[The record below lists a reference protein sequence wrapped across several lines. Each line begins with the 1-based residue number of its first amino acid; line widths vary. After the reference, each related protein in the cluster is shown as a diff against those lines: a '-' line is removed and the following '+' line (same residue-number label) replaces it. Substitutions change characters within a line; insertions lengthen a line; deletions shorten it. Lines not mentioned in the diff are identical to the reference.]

1 MIKTRVVIVLEFDN
15 MDCESE
21 DGSFMV
27 QDITEDCRMIR
38 HDYDASRVFVKE
50 AYNVIEE
57 EQTA

>member
-1 MIKTRVVIVLEFDN
+1 MTKMRVVIVLEFDN

-21 DGSFMV
+21 EGDLMI

-38 HDYDASRVFVKE
+38 HDYDASRVFVDN